1 MGNISFFCHSRGEG
15 FAARQAVSN
24 CALAWSSVAASPFMC
39 TLGGLP
45 TTPYNDQ
52 NQRVLS
58 VIAHGQLL
66 AYCPPQ
72 TTLKAPGKPTKP
84 PVCTLRQP
92 GRA

>member
-1 MGNISFFCHSRGEG
+1 MCGLRKKAALSVTKAPSSPAGFFYR
-15 FAARQAVSN
+15 
-24 CALAWSSVAASPFMC
+24 
-39 TLGGLP
+39 LP
-45 TTPYNDQ
+45 QRPADWMPCSDQ
-52 NQRVLS
+52 NQRMLS

-84 PVCTLRQP
+84 PVAILRQP